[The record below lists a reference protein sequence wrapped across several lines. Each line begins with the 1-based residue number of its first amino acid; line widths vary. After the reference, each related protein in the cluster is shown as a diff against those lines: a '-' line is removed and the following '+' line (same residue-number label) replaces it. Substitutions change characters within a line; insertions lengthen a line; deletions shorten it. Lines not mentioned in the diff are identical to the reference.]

1 MSVRS
6 NRPFEI
12 SCSPPSL
19 NGRMCAASKIGKVL
33 SPVTAQRRPY
43 TSVTLTRNA
52 LCPSRGRIVPCANP
66 AASYGS
72 TKTVVFA
79 FSKPDLICPKT
90 RLLRLRRPIQGLP
103 HPYVPPLAT
112 IGARDLPGVELPRY
126 GVQATITGR
135 LNLADDWQ
143 DIGRKLRR
151 LGSTGHAHATYCA
164 GRVGLPNRLPR
175 ALAAARAALI
185 RSEIASRSCSAT
197 AAGR

>member
-112 IGARDLPGVELPRY
+112 IGARDLPG
-126 GVQATITGR
+126 
-135 LNLADDWQ
+135 
-143 DIGRKLRR
+143 KLRR